1 MHKIACD
8 KCGVG
13 LYTDIKLKEWLCSP
27 CQQGLSAHSLFCIVC
42 SLSNGV
48 FISTTS
54 SEWIHLLCALLLKQY
69 IKSSSPLS
77 DSKSA
82 LNSIITIEIPSK
94 VQGQLCAVCTKDREI
109 PVVPCV
115 TCSQNVHISCILQK
129 NWKIIGE
136 DLDCGCSEK
145 KKSIKKAKTQE
156 LPPIRGPQSCLILEH
171 IMEKIV
177 NADHLMLLRE
187 KSECEASYKDSFLE
201 GLSAKCYLDVIAD
214 SLSLVIVKSN
224 VGSPVKKQKLTA
236 PAGILDFDDIFD
248 IVSEDE
254 PKYIENYEEYE
265 KKKFVSLDHMYKYY
279 IRGHAYF
286 SMSQVI
292 NDFRLLITQKLQMTE
307 NLQEK
312 IYLNRIW
319 EIGIS
324 HLNQSKKAFDE
335 AVLEDWNSAL
345 ETNKQAPRVT
355 SQWHKEAFES
365 RNYEMISDYK
375 EVSKGTK
382 KRLETRKK
390 GNCDGKFCNK
400 LEQLGPFNLINCT
413 WDSTNP
419 DRFCRVECSENCK
432 CTQKKCKNRQISLKQ
447 FQKLNEDVK
456 EVATW
461 GFDVYTYRNLMAYM
475 RHPVSNKMHKFI
487 SRALPKA
494 INSVNRDNWNILKAF
509 DYILE
514 DLHGIFKLRDKRY
527 AAGLKN
533 AIEGLGELIG
543 TDQVLNG
550 FQIHPKGTGVIC
562 ANPKGIPRNSLI
574 VEYFGQLYTPSK
586 WYEKQDLIKGITNQ
600 LKKKEGA
607 SDTLPDFYNIMLER
621 HHDDPDGYD
630 ILIVDPIYYGSY
642 GSRLSHSC
650 TPNCGTV
657 TMVAEGKYS
666 IGMYALNDIK
676 YLDELTFDYNSI
688 TESKEEHLNAVC
700 LCASSLCRSFYLA
713 HAQNS
718 SNIPNFH
725 NFLHRASLMVKA
737 SIMPFGQNEQDICE
751 RYFIR
756 DAVLGTAPEW
766 LKVWIALVLQVVDR
780 EVSTI
785 HLEIYKKI
793 AIDSRLQN
801 LVMTVDKVKYC
812 MERTSNHPPYRILS
826 DEETLE
832 YLWGVG
838 ENSIRQQVKK
848 LFLDLGLD
856 FSGLDRE
863 CSTVIEGKRAILKV
877 KDALR
882 STFPHKWKGQ
892 GIADILHLIAL
903 TRVYFSEIPYFSF
916 ESDPVSIRHCEVSK
930 ASSNH
935 TIFKSLKKKY
945 SAFHIQGTL
954 SGWFKQTVEKPA
966 SSLSADKRGTL
977 SVSSLENP
985 SEADYCSKIR
995 SVLIEHLKEKPASS
1009 WPAKTSY
1016 KYPWGNFTNKAKVL
1030 GTPMFDACFFDD
1042 HEILLSVLACIDK
1055 TADECEILD
1064 SFYGF
1069 S

>member
-1 MHKIACD
+1 MHKIACE

-13 LYTDIKLKEWLCSP
+13 LFTDIKLKEWVCSP
-27 CQQGLSAHSLFCIVC
+27 CQQGLSPTSLTCKVC

-48 FISTTS
+48 LISTTS
-54 SEWIHLLCALLLKQY
+54 SEWLHLFCALLLKQY
-69 IKSSSPLS
+69 IKSSSS
-77 DSKSA
+77 EDISNC
-82 LNSIITIEIPSK
+82 LNSVISLEIPEDLTD
-94 VQGQLCAVCTKDREI
+94 QICAVCGKDKGL
-109 PVVPCV
+109 PVILCQ
-115 TCSQNVHISCILQK
+115 TCSQNVHISCIIQK

-136 DLDCGCSEK
+136 SLDCGCCEK
-145 KKSIKKAKTQE
+145 KKSLKRSKTSE

-177 NADHLMLLRE
+177 KCDHLMIFRE
-187 KSECEASYKDSFLE
+187 KTDTSNKDLLLE
-201 GLSAKCYLDVIAD
+201 GLSSKTYIDVTED
-214 SLSLVIVKSN
+214 SLFLVISKTFQ
-224 VGSPVKKQKLTA
+224 GSPTKKQKLST
-236 PAGILDFDDIFD
+236 PAGILDFDEISD
-248 IVSEDE
+248 IVTEDE
-254 PKYIENYEEYE
+254 PRYVQDYEEYE
-265 KKKFVSLDHMYKYY
+265 KEKLVNFDHMYKYF

-286 SMSQVI
+286 TMSQVI
-292 NDFRLLITQKLQMTE
+292 QDFRHIIMK
-307 NLQEK
+307 NLAKAKTTQEK
-312 IYLNRIW
+312 IYINRVW
-319 EIGIS
+319 ELGMN
-324 HLNQSKKAFDE
+324 HLMSSKKSFEE
-335 AVLEDWNSAL
+335 AVLDDWKTAL
-345 ETNKQAPRVT
+345 ETNRQAPRVT
-355 SQWHKEAFES
+355 SSWHKEAFES

-382 KRLETRKK
+382 SRLETRKK
-390 GNCDGKFCNK
+390 GKCEGNSCSELQD
-400 LEQLGPFNLINCT
+400 LGPFNLINCT
-413 WDSTNP
+413 WESTNP
-419 DRFCRVECSENCK
+419 DRVSRVECSEK
-432 CTQKKCKNRQISLKQ
+432 CLCDQVQCKNRQISLKQ
-447 FQKLNEDVK
+447 FQKLDEDVK
-456 EVATW
+456 EIATW

-494 INSVNRDNWNILKAF
+494 INSVKRDNWNILRAF
-509 DYILE
+509 EYILE
-514 DLHGIFKLRDKRY
+514 DFHGIFKLRDKRY

-533 AIEGLGELIG
+533 AIEGLAELIG
-543 TDQVLNG
+543 IDQVLNE

-562 ANPKGIPRNSLI
+562 ANPRGIPRNSLI
-574 VEYFGQLYTPSK
+574 VEYFGQLFSPAK

-607 SDTLPDFYNIMLER
+607 SDVLPDFYNIMLER

-630 ILIVDPIYYGSY
+630 ILIVDPIFYGSY

-657 TMVAEGKYS
+657 TMVAQGKYS
-666 IGMYALNDIK
+666 IGMYALSDIK

-737 SIMPFGQNEQDICE
+737 SIMQFGSKESEICE
-751 RYFIR
+751 KYFIR
-756 DAVLGTAPEW
+756 NAVLENSPEW
-766 LKVWIALVLQVVDR
+766 LKVWIALVLEVVDK
-780 EVSTI
+780 EAKSI
-785 HLEIYKKI
+785 QQEIYKKL

-801 LVMTVDKVKYC
+801 LVMTVDKIKYC
-812 MERTSNHPPYRILS
+812 MQRTNIHPPYRLLTP
-826 DEETLE
+826 EETLD
-832 YLWGVG
+832 YLWGSG
-838 ENSIRQQVKK
+838 ETSIRKQLKK
-848 LFLDLGLD
+848 LFQDQSLD
-856 FSGLDRE
+856 FSSLDKDLP
-863 CSTVIEGKRAILKV
+863 SVIEAKKSLLKAR
-877 KDALR
+877 DLLR
-882 STFPHKWKGQ
+882 KSLPNMWRGQ
-892 GIADILHLIAL
+892 GIADILHLIAF
-903 TRVYFSEIPYFSF
+903 TRVYFSEIPYSSF

-954 SGWFKQTVEKPA
+954 SGWYKQTVEKPA

-985 SEADYCSKIR
+985 PDLEYSAKTR
-995 SVLIEHLKEKPASS
+995 SLLLEHLKEKPASA
-1009 WPAKTSY
+1009 WPAKANC

-1042 HEILLSVLACIDK
+1042 PEMMLAVLACIDR
-1055 TADECEILD
+1055 TAEKSEVVE
-1064 SFYGF
+1064 SFHGF
-1069 S
+1069 N